1 MNKTVKKAITAAVL
15 VFLLLI
21 LLANST
27 YIVREDEVA
36 AVSRLG
42 RVDRVLVNPLDRELL
57 ETGFS
62 SRGLSVDIITKKGLN
77 WKLPFIETVGKFS
90 AKYHTYRSE
99 SATINTYDSRRI
111 DLSIFAQY
119 RVVNPA
125 LFQMTI
131 GRMDDSG
138 SVMDDRVYPAVIQ
151 TANTLAFHEFFDK
164 NKVSEALD
172 AKKDQLNEDL
182 VTQYGLYI
190 VDIGIYRKNFPQAN
204 IASIEEKMIQE
215 IQKESEKLR
224 AEGDS
229 MLLQRKAETDRIKEE
244 TIATAV
250 EEAAIIRAEAD
261 AEAARIYEEA
271 LKMDVEF
278 YRFIQRMETYKN
290 LKDTTVFLDQSNDF
304 IQYINNSQ
312 Q

>member
-1 MNKTVKKAITAAVL
+1 MNKTAKKVITAGII
-15 VFLLLI
+15 VFLAAII
-21 LLANST
+21 LGNST

-36 AVSRLG
+36 VVYRLG
-42 RVDRVLVNPLDRELL
+42 RADRVAVNPLDRELV

-62 SRGLSVDIITKKGLN
+62 ARDLHVDINTSKGLN
-77 WKLPFIETVGKFS
+77 FKLPFIETVSKYS

-99 SATINTYDSRRI
+99 SATINTFDSRRI

-125 LFQMTI
+125 LFHMTI
-131 GRMDDSG
+131 GRMDDSA

-151 TANTLAFHEFFDK
+151 TANTLAFNEFFDK
-164 NKVSEALD
+164 NKVMDALEHERNV
-172 AKKDQLNEDL
+172 LNQNL
-182 VTQYGLYI
+182 VSQYGLYI

-204 IASIEEKMIQE
+204 IASIEEKMTKE

-229 MLLQRKAETDRIKEE
+229 LLVQSKAETDRIKEE
-244 TIATAV
+244 TIAKAV

-290 LKDTTVFLDQSNDF
+290 LKGTTVFLDQSNDF
-304 IQYINNSQ
+304 VKYINSTRQ
-312 Q
+312 